1 MKKSIEVNGISRL
14 CITKLDVLDDLEAI
28 FFCVRYE
35 NGENL
40 SSVSGS
46 SDRYKPVYEQIKGWK
61 CSTKDA
67 RSWDSLPKNA
77 QHYLNRLA
85 SVLETP
91 IPMISTGPE
100 RDSIICRF

>member
-1 MKKSIEVNGISRL
+1 
-14 CITKLDVLDDLEAI
+14 TK
-28 FFCVRYE
+28 
-35 NGENL
+35 
-40 SSVSGS
+40 
-46 SDRYKPVYEQIKGWK
+46 RYKPVYEQIKGWK

-67 RSWDSLPKNA
+67 TCWDSLPENA

-100 RDSIICRF
+100 RGSIICRL